1 MQYFLVILAYKS
13 GLKYVHYFSSF
24 LFVLLLGLNRLL
36 HVKLLKGQLEDIT
49 VAVKS
54 TEKNQ
59 EQTKQN
65 YEEQVK
71 VHV

>member
-1 MQYFLVILAYKS
+1 M
-13 GLKYVHYFSSF
+13 
-24 LFVLLLGLNRLL
+24 LFLGLNRLL
-36 HVKLLKGQLEDIT
+36 YFIDVKLLKGQLEDIT
-49 VAVKS
+49 LAVKS

-59 EQTKQN
+59 EQTKEN

>member
-1 MQYFLVILAYKS
+1 M
-13 GLKYVHYFSSF
+13 
-24 LFVLLLGLNRLL
+24 

-49 VAVKS
+49 LAVKS

-65 YEEQVK
+65 NEEQVK
-71 VHV
+71 VHVWTMADFFFSMSVLSK

>member
-1 MQYFLVILAYKS
+1 M
-13 GLKYVHYFSSF
+13 
-24 LFVLLLGLNRLL
+24 LL

-49 VAVKS
+49 LAVKS

-65 YEEQVK
+65 YEEEVK

>member
-1 MQYFLVILAYKS
+1 MILVYKS
-13 GLKYVHYFSSF
+13 GLKYVHCFSSF
-24 LFVLLLGLNRLL
+24 LSMLLLGLNRLL

-49 VAVKS
+49 LAVKS

>member
-1 MQYFLVILAYKS
+1 M
-13 GLKYVHYFSSF
+13 
-24 LFVLLLGLNRLL
+24 LLLGLNRLL
-36 HVKLLKGQLEDIT
+36 YFMHVKLLKGQLEDIT
-49 VAVKS
+49 LAVKS

-65 YEEQVK
+65 NEEQVK